1 MIQVPDEVVRKLL
14 VAIDDVGWYLYNRS
28 EYSDDEEVRAHC
40 MSLLEQLREA
50 KHDFENKA
58 KSQDGL
64 SLHRVP
70 LFRGDDIR

>member
-1 MIQVPDEVVRKLL
+1 MIQVPDEVVKKML
-14 VAIDDVGWYLYNRS
+14 VAIDDVAYYLFNRS
-28 EYSDDEEVRAHC
+28 EHADDEEVRVHC
-40 MSLLEQLREA
+40 KSLLEQLREA

-64 SLHRVP
+64 SLYRVP